1 MTASRL
7 ILFAAR
13 WAIMSGLA
21 GTIFAV
27 LVFTDEQP
35 SGGSRGMLLAAAALL
50 SIAFILAP
58 FVRNAFV
65 GPRRERP
72 MAKKSKTLLEE
83 MRDSEGASDANRE
96 VTEQESAPR
105 SALMSR
111 LLITLYVVFGA
122 ALAAVLWSM
131 S

>member
-21 GTIFAV
+21 GTVFTV

-35 SGGSRGMLLAAAALL
+35 SKSGRGMLLAAAALL

-65 GPRRERP
+65 GARHDAKPRKQR
-72 MAKKSKTLLEE
+72 SKTLLEE
-83 MRDSEGASDANRE
+83 MRDVEGAPARIAEPEPDS
-96 VTEQESAPR
+96 R
-105 SALMSR
+105 SLLLSR
-111 LLITLYVVFGA
+111 LLIVLYLVFGT

-131 S
+131 A

>member
-1 MTASRL
+1 
-7 ILFAAR
+7 
-13 WAIMSGLA
+13 
-21 GTIFAV
+21 
-27 LVFTDEQP
+27 
-35 SGGSRGMLLAAAALL
+35 MLLAAAALL

-65 GPRRERP
+65 GARRERP
-72 MAKKSKTLLEE
+72 TAKKSKTLLEE
-83 MRDSEGASDANRE
+83 MRDSEGASDATPE
-96 VTEQESAPR
+96 VIEPESPPR